1 MHMVNEAR
9 WHYFSH
15 EVSVISLLF
24 KIIQILFYFIVV
36 IGYGRKSPFLECQN
50 KLIKF

>member
-9 WHYFSH
+9 WHYFSL
-15 EVSVISLLF
+15 EVSEMSLPF
-24 KIIQILFYFIVV
+24 KIIQILFYFTMV
-36 IGYGRKSPFLECQN
+36 IGYGRKSPLVECQN